1 MLSRHVQDFPGK
13 GYLQVFTSLRRIGIC
28 RVIKFSV
35 REVENNMGEGE
46 IKLGEWLI
54 RCITPA
60 YSLWKN
66 SEAESVIVEYDSN
79 KIATITL
86 RSDGSLLVLSKNAY
100 CEVNAEKH
108 MVTAWSPND
117 AQIKLV

>member
-1 MLSRHVQDFPGK
+1 
-13 GYLQVFTSLRRIGIC
+13 
-28 RVIKFSV
+28 
-35 REVENNMGEGE
+35 MGEGE
-46 IKLGEWLI
+46 IKLGDWLI
-54 RCITPA
+54 RCITST

-86 RSDGSLLVLSKNAY
+86 RSDGSLLVLSKNAC

-108 MVTAWSPND
+108 MLTAWSPND

>member
-1 MLSRHVQDFPGK
+1 
-13 GYLQVFTSLRRIGIC
+13 
-28 RVIKFSV
+28 
-35 REVENNMGEGE
+35 MGEGN

-54 RCITPA
+54 RCITST

-79 KIATITL
+79 KISTITL

-100 CEVNAEKH
+100 CEVNVEEH
-108 MVTAWSPND
+108 IVTTWSPND